1 MSEKS
6 IPLRT
11 VLAADAAMCVVAG
24 LVLAVGAGM
33 LAELLSLPV
42 ALLRE
47 AGLILLPW
55 GLFVAWI
62 ASRNPAGRRL
72 VLAVVVVN
80 LLWAVDS
87 VLLLASGW
95 VAPNGLGV
103 GFVLVQAAASAGLAL
118 LQGLALPAGPR
129 LQRA

>member
-1 MSEKS
+1 MRGNS
-6 IPLRT
+6 IPLRG
-11 VLAADAAMCVVAG
+11 VLAADAAVSVVAG
-24 LVLAVGAGM
+24 VMLAAAAGPLAGM
-33 LAELLSLPV
+33 LALPV
-42 ALLRE
+42 GLMRE

-55 GLFVAWI
+55 GLFVAWV
-62 ASRNPAGRRL
+62 ARRNPPGRQL
-72 VLAVVVVN
+72 VRAVVVVN

-103 GFVLVQAAASAGLAL
+103 GFVLVQAAASAGLAV
-118 LQGLALPAGPR
+118 LQALALPPGPR